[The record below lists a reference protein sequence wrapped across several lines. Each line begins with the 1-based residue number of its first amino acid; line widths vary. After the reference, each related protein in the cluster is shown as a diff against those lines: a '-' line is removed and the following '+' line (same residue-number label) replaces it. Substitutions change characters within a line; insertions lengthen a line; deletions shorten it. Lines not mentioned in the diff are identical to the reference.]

1 MKQTTSPLRLR
12 LDPDELAGCVSCGLC
27 LAHCPTFRVS
37 GEEAKSPRGRITAMR
52 SADAGAPLGEAFEEM
67 MLSCVMCRACETA
80 CPSSV
85 HFGSLMEQTRAAIA
99 TTTVP
104 WWQKVAYGVLERPRL
119 LHALTTA
126 GAIAQRVRLIPGTV
140 SRRLSLPNLPV
151 RQPPLRS
158 SGDDVWMFTGCVMD
172 AWQRNVH
179 KAGIAVLASMGFG
192 VSLPGPKAACCGAMH
207 SHAGLAGRAERI
219 ALRVMSSFPG
229 ESPILVDSA
238 GCGAQLRDYGRML
251 RSRDA
256 EAFSARVYDIHEWI
270 SKRADLLPPPKRDL
284 APLRIAVQD
293 PCHLRH
299 AQRAHMPVR
308 EVLAPYGELIELTD
322 EGRCCGAGGAY
333 SVLRPAMAGAIRD
346 AKVDVIAAAGADVV
360 ASANP
365 GCSLWLCAGGVTAR
379 HPMLIVAERSG
390 LS

>member
-1 MKQTTSPLRLR
+1 MKQTRSPLPFR

-37 GEEAKSPRGRITAMR
+37 GEEGKSPRGRIAAMR
-52 SADAGAPLGEAFEEM
+52 SAVAGAPLGEAFEEM

-99 TTTVP
+99 GSTVP

-119 LHALTTA
+119 LNALTAA
-126 GAIAQRVRLIPGTV
+126 GAIAQRCRLIPGAV
-140 SRRLSLPNLPV
+140 SRRLSLPKLPV
-151 RQPPLRS
+151 RQPPLRA
-158 SGDDVWMFTGCVMD
+158 SGGDVWMFTGCVMD

-179 KAGIAVLASMGFG
+179 KAGIDVLGAMGFG
-192 VSLPGPKAACCGAMH
+192 VSLPGLGAACCGAMH
-207 SHAGLAGRAERI
+207 SHAGLADRAETI
-219 ALRVMSSFPG
+219 ARRVMRSFPG
-229 ESPILVDSA
+229 ENPILVDSA

-251 RSRDA
+251 RSREA
-256 EAFSARVYDIHEWI
+256 EAFSARVFDIHEWI
-270 SKRADLLPPPKRDL
+270 AERADMLPSPKSNL
-284 APLRIAVQD
+284 GPLRIAVQD

-308 EVLAPYGELIELTD
+308 KVLAPYGELVELTD

-346 AKVDVIAAAGADVV
+346 AKLDVIAAAGADVV

-365 GCSLWLCAGGVTAR
+365 GCSLWLSAGGVKAI
-379 HPMLIVAERSG
+379 HPMQIVAERAG